1 MEERPLGG
9 SRIAITRIVL
19 GCDSF
24 GGIGSAPG
32 WEACERDQ
40 AGQSAAA
47 SGALDVHLSPGDRDH
62 LTEVFS

>member
-9 SRIAITRIVL
+9 SGIAIARIVL
-19 GCDSF
+19 GCGSF
-24 GGIGSAPG
+24 GGIGSAPA

-47 SGALDVHLSPGDRDH
+47 SEALDVHLSSGDRDH

>member
-9 SRIAITRIVL
+9 NGIAITRIAL
-19 GCDSF
+19 GCGGF
-24 GGIGSAPG
+24 GGIGSAPA

-40 AGQSAAA
+40 AGQPAAA
-47 SGALDVHLSPGDRDH
+47 SGALDIHLSPGDRDH